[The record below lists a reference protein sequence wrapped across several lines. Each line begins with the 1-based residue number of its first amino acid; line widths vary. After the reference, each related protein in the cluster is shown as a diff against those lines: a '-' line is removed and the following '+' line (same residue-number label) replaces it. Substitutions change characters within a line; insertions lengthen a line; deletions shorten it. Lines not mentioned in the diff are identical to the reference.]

1 MQFVKDNIDLMKNL
15 SAAAHLIHGT
25 TEGRFRVTYCPGGL
39 TKEEIEGVGYEY
51 GDVHKMLQRYDVAA
65 LRDGWNVD
73 ESGERYFYVSNPA
86 TGLWAYEGRFAGS
99 EAGSEAGGAS
109 RAAGGVG
116 REAKRQKI

>member
-1 MQFVKDNIDLMKNL
+1 M
-15 SAAAHLIHGT
+15 SARYVPTAKSSRMSIT
-25 TEGRFRVTYCPGGL
+25 TAPL
-39 TKEEIEGVGYEY
+39 
-51 GDVHKMLQRYDVAA
+51 DDVAA